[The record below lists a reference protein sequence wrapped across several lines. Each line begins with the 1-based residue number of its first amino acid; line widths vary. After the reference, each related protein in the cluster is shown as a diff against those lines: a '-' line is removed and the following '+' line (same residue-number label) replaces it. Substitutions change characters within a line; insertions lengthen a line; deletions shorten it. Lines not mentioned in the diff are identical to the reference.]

1 MAGGN
6 RCYSHRAVLPLY
18 AIVFPTFIG
27 LFFFTCNAHR
37 DIFALFCR
45 IGFSVSYSTVLA
57 TLHGLAADSSTQLH
71 AIRAAV
77 QVAQPMF
84 LLLFDNVDKMQR
96 AWQQVLG
103 KCDTLSSG
111 CASTL
116 IGLEDIT
123 EEAMNSGLLLKNIV
137 EAQKSKGGRGGG
149 GGQE

>member
-1 MAGGN
+1 
-6 RCYSHRAVLPLY
+6 
-18 AIVFPTFIG
+18 
-27 LFFFTCNAHR
+27 
-37 DIFALFCR
+37 
-45 IGFSVSYSTVLA
+45 
-57 TLHGLAADSSTQLH
+57 
-71 AIRAAV
+71 
-77 QVAQPMF
+77 MF
-84 LLLFDNVDKMQR
+84 LLLFDNVNKMQR

-103 KCDTLSSG
+103 KRDTLSSG